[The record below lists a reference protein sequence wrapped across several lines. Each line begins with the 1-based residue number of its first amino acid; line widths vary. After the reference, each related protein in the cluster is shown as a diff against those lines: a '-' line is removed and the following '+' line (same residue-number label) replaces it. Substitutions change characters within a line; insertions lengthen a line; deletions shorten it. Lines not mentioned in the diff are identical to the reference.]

1 MTYQSIVISSGHS
14 TKCQGAIGL
23 INEVEEATF
32 VAELLATDLRLR
44 GVNVTTYHDTVS
56 TTQDENLN
64 RIVDFHNSKLRELD
78 ISVHFNASVP
88 TANPV
93 GTEVWHYKQP
103 QLAAQLSAAIA
114 KSGLKDRGAKQSS
127 SLFFLSHTA
136 MPSVL
141 LEIAFVDSEADVAI
155 YRQHAADIA
164 RDMADVLGGSEGVIE
179 PPEPEPSEV
188 LFSAQGTCSWFGGP
202 DDTTGVSA
210 TEGLAFIYSVDEAP
224 HLFLPEDDSNKDLG
238 LARRLNPQTAYLACR
253 WDYSVTPK
261 EMLRD
266 SGQRALVTANGIS
279 IKAWPADWGPHEE
292 QTGRAADLSPFLME
306 CLQVKTD
313 DIVSVIYPCPD
324 E

>member
-1 MTYQSIVISSGHS
+1 
-14 TKCQGAIGL
+14 
-23 INEVEEATF
+23 
-32 VAELLATDLRLR
+32 LRLR
-44 GVNVTTYHDTVS
+44 GVKVVTYHDTVS
-56 TTQDENLN
+56 VTQDENLN
-64 RIVDFHNSKLRELD
+64 RIVDFHNSKSRQLD
-78 ISVHFNASVP
+78 ISVHFNASSP
-88 TANPV
+88 TADPR
-93 GTEVWHYKQP
+93 GTEVWHCSQP
-103 QLAAQLSAAIA
+103 ELAAQLSAAIA
-114 KSGLKDRGAKQSS
+114 KCGLKDRGEKYSS
-127 SLFFLSHTA
+127 SLFFISHTA

-141 LEIAFVDSEADVAI
+141 LEICFVDSDADVAI
-155 YRQHAADIA
+155 YRENADKIA
-164 RDMADVLGGSEGVIE
+164 RDLADALGGSEGVIE
-179 PPEPEPSEV
+179 PPELTDEP

-202 DDTTGVSA
+202 DDLTGVSP
-210 TEGLAFIYSVDEAP
+210 TEGLAFIQAVDQAP
-224 HLFLPEDDSNKDLG
+224 HLFLPEDEYNKDLG